1 VNEILSMGGYGFY
14 VWTAF
19 ALALLIV
26 GFNEWSARRRYRQV
40 YREVEVRIKAI
51 EDHG

>member
-1 VNEILSMGGYGFY
+1 MIEKLAMSGYGFY
-14 VWTAF
+14 VWTSF
-19 ALALLIV
+19 VLALLIV
-26 GFNEWSARRRYRQV
+26 LFNEWSARRRFRQV